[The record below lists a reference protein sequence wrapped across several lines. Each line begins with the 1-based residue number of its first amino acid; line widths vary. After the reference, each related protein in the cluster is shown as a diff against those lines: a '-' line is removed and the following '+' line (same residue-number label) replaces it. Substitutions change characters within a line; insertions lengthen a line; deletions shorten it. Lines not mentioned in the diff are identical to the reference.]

1 MATRQ
6 ARFTA
11 IPAVPQ
17 AGVNQWEYST
27 ISALKENVELLIGA
41 RGEVGASNRALTKGQ
56 LSVVETPQQSMRQV
70 TAEGLAFNIPLYSGS
85 INGQITGYVAV
96 PSIDDYVKLLSNV
109 QQLAN
114 DVAAVRNTLNV
125 LIQQLKA

>member
-6 ARFTA
+6 IQFTA

-17 AGVNQWEYST
+17 GGLNQWEYST
-27 ISALKENVELLIGA
+27 ITALKDNVELLIGA
-41 RGEVGASNRALTKGQ
+41 RGDMGASSRAITKGQ
-56 LSVVETPQQSMRQV
+56 VSVSEAPQQVMRQV
-70 TAEGLAFNIPLYSGS
+70 TAEGVGFTISDVN
-85 INGQITGYVAV
+85 V
-96 PSIDDYVKLLSNV
+96 PSMNDYVKLLSNV

-114 DVAAVRNTLNV
+114 DVASIRNTLNA

>member
-17 AGVNQWEYST
+17 GGLNQWEQAT
-27 ISALKENVELLIGA
+27 ITALKDNVELLIGA
-41 RGEVGASNRALTKGQ
+41 KGELGASNRALTKGQ
-56 LSVVETPQQSMRQV
+56 INVNEAPQQVMRQV
-70 TAEGLAFNIPLYSGS
+70 TAEGVGFTVSNV
-85 INGQITGYVAV
+85 NV
-96 PSIDDYVKLLSNV
+96 PSLSDYVKLLSNV

-114 DVAAVRNTLNV
+114 DVAAIRNTLNV

>member
-1 MATRQ
+1 MARQ

-17 AGVNQWEYST
+17 AGLNPAEYAT
-27 ISALKENVELLIGA
+27 ITSLKDNVELLIGA
-41 RGEVGASNRALTKGQ
+41 RGEIGSSSRAVTRGQ
-56 LSVVETPQQSMRQV
+56 VTVSEAPTQSMRQV
-70 TAEGLAFNIPLYSGS
+70 TAEGAGFSIPVTSSS
-85 INGQITGYVAV
+85 INGQATGYLNV

>member
-1 MATRQ
+1 MAVRQ

-17 AGVNQWEYST
+17 GGLNQWEYST
-27 ISALKENVELLIGA
+27 ITALKDNVELLIGA
-41 RGEVGASNRALTKGQ
+41 RGDIGASSRAITKGQ
-56 LSVVETPQQSMRQV
+56 VSVSEAPQQAMRQV
-70 TAEGLAFNIPLYSGS
+70 TAEGV
-85 INGQITGYVAV
+85 GYTISNVTV

-114 DVAAVRNTLNV
+114 DVASIRNTLNV

>member
-6 ARFTA
+6 ARFSPV
-11 IPAVPQ
+11 PAVPQ
-17 AGVNQWEYST
+17 AGLNPATYST
-27 ISALKENVELLIGA
+27 LVALKENVELLIGA

-56 LSVVETPQQSMRQV
+56 LSVVDAPQQLMRQV
-70 TAEGLAFNIPLYSGS
+70 TAEGVGFTISGV
-85 INGQITGYVAV
+85 TV
-96 PSIDDYVKLLSNV
+96 PSIDDYIKLLSNV

>member
-11 IPAVPQ
+11 IPAIPQ
-17 AGVNQWEYST
+17 SGVNQWEYST
-27 ISALKENVELLIGA
+27 LTALKDNVELLIGA
-41 RGEVGASNRALTKGQ
+41 KGETGAASRALTKGQ
-56 LSVVETPQQSMRQV
+56 LSVSEVPTQSMRQV
-70 TAEGLAFNIPLYSGS
+70 TAEGTGFTIPVYSGS
-85 INGQITGYVAV
+85 INGQLTGYVNV
-96 PSIDDYVKLLSNV
+96 PSIDDYIKLLSNV

-125 LIQQLKA
+125 LINQLKA

>member
-1 MATRQ
+1 MARQ
-6 ARFTA
+6 ARFSA
-11 IPAVPQ
+11 VPAVPLVGLNP
-17 AGVNQWEYST
+17 AEYAT
-27 ISALKENVELLIGA
+27 ITSLKENGELLIGA
-41 RGEVGASNRALTKGQ
+41 RGQIGESNRALLKGQ
-56 LSVVETPQQSMRQV
+56 ITVSEAPQQAMRQV
-70 TAEGLAFNIPLYSGS
+70 TAEGVGFTVSGV
-85 INGQITGYVAV
+85 TV